1 MENLVSLKKCKWHLK
16 AGKLRVTAIVL
27 LEKEEEKEGGRGNV
41 NNSRTEREYDQP
53 VQILKFLSIIQI
65 RNKLNVLYGSGLC

>member
-27 LEKEEEKEGGRGNV
+27 LEKEEEKEGGEGECQQFTYR
-41 NNSRTEREYDQP
+41 ER
-53 VQILKFLSIIQI
+53 V
-65 RNKLNVLYGSGLC
+65 